1 MVGRKKDEMAP
12 VSVAITSVGQVTI
25 PKVFRDAL
33 GWEDRVLVEKKGNTV
48 VLRREKSYRERL
60 EEIDKSWTP
69 EERKRIQENAGKT
82 AHELMEESLET
93 EEGRKF
99 AEEWFGEKF

>member
-1 MVGRKKDEMAP
+1 MAGRKKDKMAP
-12 VSVAITSVGQVTI
+12 VSVAVTSVGQVTI
-25 PKVFRDAL
+25 PKAFRDAL
-33 GWEDRVLVEKKGNTV
+33 GWGDRVLVEKRGNTV
-48 VLRREKSYRERL
+48 VLKKEKSYREKL
-60 EEIDKSWTP
+60 EELWDSWTP
-69 EERKRIQENAGKT
+69 AEKKRIRENAGKT